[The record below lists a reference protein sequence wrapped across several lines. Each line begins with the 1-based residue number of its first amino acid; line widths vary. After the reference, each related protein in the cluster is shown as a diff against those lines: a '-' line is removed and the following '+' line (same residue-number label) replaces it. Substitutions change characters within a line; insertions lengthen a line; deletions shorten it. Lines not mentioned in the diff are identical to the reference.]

1 MSASHRWNQE
11 YDHLPRRSEGAPP
24 SSVAA
29 SAAASA
35 SSHPRP
41 NLDQRSQRR
50 EPASLLGPVQ
60 PSGGTETS
68 SLSAAPGAMRDPG
81 NVTPPPMRAHRLSG
95 HDIPPL
101 GAGAMRAAEEAGPE
115 CGLLPLPPVSP
126 HSGHV
131 GRFLGRHRLLGES
144 VMRLASGLGASA
156 DDDSGN
162 AAGDPFHRAPRG
174 VEGEGDQELRASAQR
189 DREEEGKTECDDDS
203 DDPDRVAQEVAP
215 VARALDHP
223 GDTLVLV
230 SSSASTATRGLPR
243 LSPSPAGVWQP
254 AEADPVYARPRFG
267 SFRSGRPVGNSSHR
281 RDRELHASAQR
292 DHEAAG
298 RTERDHDADDPD
310 RVAQEVAPVAARALE
325 RPGDTSA
332 SLLPTAQAPT
342 AALPRLKSSPVVPW
356 QPVPKAQPMHARPR
370 SDAFRMGTA
379 TGNGSPGLNAPG
391 FVDIDDLIDL
401 PADPGLV
408 TSGDLDDLIG
418 LYIQCQEHPQQ
429 QPLPHLDRSELVSF
443 VTQDTVSKRRARQ
456 EPLPSLEKPHSA
468 RDACE

>member
-1 MSASHRWNQE
+1 
-11 YDHLPRRSEGAPP
+11 
-24 SSVAA
+24 
-29 SAAASA
+29 
-35 SSHPRP
+35 
-41 NLDQRSQRR
+41 
-50 EPASLLGPVQ
+50 
-60 PSGGTETS
+60 
-68 SLSAAPGAMRDPG
+68 
-81 NVTPPPMRAHRLSG
+81 
-95 HDIPPL
+95 
-101 GAGAMRAAEEAGPE
+101 MRAAEEAGPE

-429 QPLPHLDRSELVSF
+429 QPLPHLDRGMHRQSSAGHSVDNDDRFALHQGNSIGISKLVSF
-443 VTQDTVSKRRARQ
+443 VRLDDEKSTQDIRVSRHRCRQ
-456 EPLPSLEKPHSA
+456 KPLPPLANLRQQEMPSRELPHTSPSFINGT
-468 RDACE
+468 